1 MAAFG
6 RPSSLEAR
14 TNNCKAK
21 CGGISTTLLKGKTV
35 SRFGRDDAAFV
46 VGGEE
51 QTTTKADSSALLRN
65 DKPKKGNDKQ
75 KSGSVKAGNDTTN
88 KKRELQVMSK
98 LTPWANGRSVP

>member
-21 CGGISTTLLKGKTV
+21 CGDISTTLLRGKTV
-35 SRFGRDDAAFV
+35 SRFGRDDAALSLV
-46 VGGEE
+46 EKNRQRQKQIPPLCCGM
-51 QTTTKADSSALLRN
+51 TKQ
-65 DKPKKGNDKQ
+65 KKGNDKQ
-75 KSGSVKAGNDTTN
+75 KSGSVKAGNGTTN

-98 LTPWANGRSVP
+98 LTPWASGRSVP